1 MRLCLSLALCTLFTS
16 PLLAEFS
23 LQTVD
28 DAVREMA
35 IYQVSVREDIAL
47 FNDQLNHTIT
57 HAQSHKDHTTETDQE
72 RDLLKESTILY
83 QVLQDYYSKDSALFD
98 YLEGLFEGYNAILK
112 EALQVPH
119 LAPLIP
125 LLHEI
130 VDQIQ
135 TMAQL
140 ERKITTLIDE

>member
-1 MRLCLSLALCTLFTS
+1 MRLCLSLAFVALFAPPLC
-16 PLLAEFS
+16 AEYS
-23 LQTVD
+23 LQAID

-35 IYQVSVREDIAL
+35 IYQVDVREDIAL
-47 FNDQLNHTIT
+47 FNNQLSYTI
-57 HAQSHKDHTTETDQE
+57 ALSRKDHTIETNQE
-72 RDLLKESTILY
+72 RDLLGESTILY

-130 VDQIQ
+130 VDQLQ
-135 TMAQL
+135 TMAKL
-140 ERKITTLIDE
+140 EHKLTALINE

>member
-47 FNDQLNHTIT
+47 FNDQLNRAI
-57 HAQSHKDHTTETDQE
+57 AKIHKDQDTETRKE
-72 RDLLKESTILY
+72 ADLLKESTMLY
-83 QVLQDYYSKDSALFD
+83 QVLQDYYSKDSVLFD
-98 YLEGLFEGYNAILK
+98 YSRGLFEGYNAILK
-112 EALQVPH
+112 EVLKDP
-119 LAPLIP
+119 LLSPLIP

-130 VDQIQ
+130 VHQLQ
-135 TMAQL
+135 TMAKL
-140 ERKITTLIDE
+140 EHKLNTLLND